1 MYLSE
6 HDCVTV
12 ADMEWRGKRNGELLT
27 AAEGQ
32 FDILLTA
39 DRGYE
44 HQQNL
49 SGRKISV
56 IILSGRSNTFDALA
70 PCMPICRE
78 CLKSISPGVVIRVTQ
93 P

>member
-1 MYLSE
+1 
-6 HDCVTV
+6 
-12 ADMEWRGKRNGELLT
+12 
-27 AAEGQ
+27 
-32 FDILLTA
+32 
-39 DRGYE
+39 
-44 HQQNL
+44 
-49 SGRKISV
+49 V